1 MTAPLPRAAAMARL
15 TRVEL
20 TKLRS
25 TGLPW
30 VLLAAS
36 TALTL
41 LLAILRATRSG
52 TGGNA
57 RLAAGP
63 LNTARGLSAALASP
77 DYALIL
83 AMVLGAVIASGE
95 FRHRT
100 ATWTYLAAP
109 ARARVLTAK
118 CAAALAA
125 GALFG
130 LAASVANTAVGL
142 SFVAAHGYH
151 LALGPET
158 IIRYAAGDTLAC
170 ALVTAL
176 GVGAG
181 TLIRSQIAAVITV
194 FAWSFLIEGILGALT
209 ASVAAYLPYQAA
221 ISLAGAPLTGGGT
234 PLPFAAAAA
243 VIAAAALVLAAAAA
257 RITLPKD
264 IA

>member
-1 MTAPLPRAAAMARL
+1 MTAPFARTAAMARL

-20 TKLRS
+20 AKLRS

-41 LLAILRATRSG
+41 LVAILRATRSG
-52 TGGNA
+52 TSGNA

-63 LNTARGLSAALASP
+63 LNTAHGLSAVLASP

-95 FRHRT
+95 FRYRT
-100 ATWTYLAAP
+100 ATWTYLAVP

-125 GALFG
+125 GGLFG
-130 LAASVANTAVGL
+130 LAASASNTAIGL
-142 SFVAAHGYH
+142 SFVAARGYN
-151 LALGPET
+151 LALGAAT
-158 IIRYAAGDTLAC
+158 IIRYAAGETLGCGLLA
-170 ALVTAL
+170 AL
-176 GVGAG
+176 GVATG
-181 TLIRSQIAAVITV
+181 TLIRSQVAAVITV

-209 ASVAAYLPYQAA
+209 ASAAAYLPYQAA

-243 VIAAAALVLAAAAA
+243 VIAAAAVVAAAAAA